1 MDDIK
6 LKQKSKNIKLD
17 QLIQDFQNY
26 QQNPVKII
34 ISDKTVLLLYY
45 YKQ

>member
-45 YKQ
+45 YK